1 MSQTPQ
7 EFALQAVKGIKM
19 SFDNGMSN
27 KLDQYV
33 DNRMIAMYPT
43 DEVFEI
49 FTSTE
54 GMTGSKKLARRETPP
69 VLKLEDGYSVQIQ
82 ENTFGGAIEVP
93 FEDYKRWQQDSTLK
107 VDQYLMRE
115 RNALMNDNTH
125 KFLSEA
131 FTFLNYAF
139 VTTYYAAP
147 DTYALCSAT
156 HTWKTTGAST
166 FDNYATK
173 AMSMSAIED
182 LEEYGGRFT
191 LADGKEFPIDFDTI
205 IVKKGSQN
213 EREAIKL
220 FAKDI
225 KPTAV
230 ADINIY
236 QGSKTIV
243 STPYISYANRN
254 YWFARA
260 SQLDNSL
267 KIGIGMKPTL
277 QEPIRQNNEA
287 IRTNCM
293 GIWKQGI
300 VNMPFD
306 WYGSDGT
313 T

>member
-1 MSQTPQ
+1 MTPQ
-7 EFALQAVKGIKM
+7 EFALEAVKGIKL

-33 DNRMIAMYPT
+33 DNRVVDMYQT

-69 VLKLEDGYSVQIQ
+69 ILSLQDGYSVQIQ

-93 FEDYKRWQQDSTLK
+93 FEDYKRWQNDSTLK
-107 VDQYLMRE
+107 VDSYLMRE
-115 RNALMNDNTH
+115 RNALMSDNTH
-125 KFLSEA
+125 KFVAEA
-131 FTFLNYAF
+131 FLFLNNAF
-139 VTTYYAAP
+139 DTTYYAAP
-147 DTYALCSAT
+147 DAAALIGT

-166 FDNYATK
+166 FSNAAT
-173 AMSMSAIED
+173 AALDADAVDD
-182 LEEYGGRFT
+182 LEEYGGAFT
-191 LADGKEFPIDFDTI
+191 LADGKEMPIDFDTI
-205 IVKKGSQN
+205 IVKKGSDN
-213 EREAIKL
+213 ERMAVRL

-225 KPTAV
+225 KPTQV

-236 QGSKTIV
+236 EGMKTIV
-243 STPYISYANRN
+243 AVPYISSANKN

-260 SQLDNSL
+260 SRLENAL
-267 KIGIGMKPTL
+267 KIGIGLKPSL
-277 QEPIRQNNEA
+277 QEPLRDKNEA

-306 WYGSDGT
+306 WYGSTGVA
-313 T
+313 

>member
-1 MSQTPQ
+1 MTPQ
-7 EFALQAVKGIKM
+7 EFALQAVKGIKK

-33 DNRMIAMYPT
+33 DNKIVDMYST

-69 VLKLEDGYSVQIQ
+69 LLGLQDGYSVQIQ

-93 FEDYKRWQQDSTLK
+93 FEDYKRWQNDSTLK
-107 VDQYLMRE
+107 VDSYLMRE
-115 RNALMNDNTH
+115 RNALMADNTH
-125 KFLSEA
+125 NFVAEA
-131 FTFLNYAF
+131 FSFLNNAF
-139 VTTYYAAP
+139 VTTSYAAP
-147 DTYALCSAT
+147 DAAALIGT
-156 HTWKTTGAST
+156 HTWNTPGAATFSNATTSVLNMA
-166 FDNYATK
+166 AVE
-173 AMSMSAIED
+173 A
-182 LEEYGGRFT
+182 LEEYGGRFAT
-191 LADGKEFPIDFDTI
+191 ADGKELPLDFDTI
-205 IVKKGSQN
+205 IVKKGSAN

-236 QGSKTIV
+236 SGTKTIIA
-243 STPYISYANRN
+243 TPYISYANRN
-254 YWFARA
+254 YWFARV
-260 SQLDNSL
+260 SSLENSL
-267 KIGIGMKPTL
+267 KLGIGLKPTL

-306 WYGSDGT
+306 WYGSNGT
-313 T
+313 V